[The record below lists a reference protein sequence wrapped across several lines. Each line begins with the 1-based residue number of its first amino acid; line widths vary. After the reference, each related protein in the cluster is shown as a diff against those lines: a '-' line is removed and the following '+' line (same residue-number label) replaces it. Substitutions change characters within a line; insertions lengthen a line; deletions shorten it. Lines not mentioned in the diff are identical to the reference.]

1 MSVADRDLVFV
12 ALADEHRRLLL
23 ERLIA
28 HNGQTLSALCA
39 GLEISRQAVTKH
51 LAVLEAANLVLPVRR
66 GREKFHFLN
75 PVPIHVTAMRW
86 LRLFEKV
93 KMTSLEPAE

>member
-28 HNGQTLSALCA
+28 HNGQTLSALCM

-66 GREKFHFLN
+66 GREKLHFLN

-93 KMTSLEPAE
+93 KMTTLEPAE